1 MGAASSQPL
10 PGHNPLQQN
19 PEKIEALAKALDVKA
34 ERQKQLAIQES
45 WDRLE
50 QDKVRCSDCC
60 EFVRNDLSYNFYVMV

>member
-1 MGAASSQPL
+1 MGASISQPL
-10 PGHNPLQQN
+10 GGQNPLQQN

-50 QDKVRCSDCC
+50 QDKVESFHLCT
-60 EFVRNDLSYNFYVMV
+60 LK